1 MSECGALTRAGT
13 ACRRRKAQGKEH
25 CLLHSGMSEC
35 AICLNNITSR
45 SERSARTLPCNHKFH
60 TACINRWKRQG
71 NYTCPVCRRDFDIP
85 EYNITVIIEARST
98 RERMV
103 TTNLRSSQLVGRNL
117 AETFDLPRD
126 NAIEYMTEIV
136 VDAEN
141 MEELRSALMNDL
153 GIDLNEINMN
163 IDNSNGTETSP

>member
-13 ACRRRKAQGKEH
+13 HCRRRKAQGQERCSVH
-25 CLLHSGMSEC
+25 ANMSEC
-35 AICLNNITSR
+35 AICLNNITAR
-45 SERSARTLPCNHKFH
+45 SERNARTLPCNHKFH

-71 NYTCPVCRRDFDIP
+71 NYTCPVCRRDFDVP
-85 EYNITVIIEARST
+85 AYNITVIIEARSS
-98 RERMV
+98 RERLI
-103 TTNLRSSQLVGRNL
+103 TTNLRSSQLIGRNL

-126 NAIEYMTEIV
+126 NEIEYMTEIV

-141 MEELRSALMNDL
+141 MEELRSALINDL

-163 IDNSNGTETSP
+163 VDSSNGFETSP

>member
-13 ACRRRKAQGKEH
+13 PCRRKRAQGREQCPVH
-25 CLLHSGMSEC
+25 AGMSEC
-35 AICLNNITSR
+35 AICLNNITTR
-45 SERSARTLPCNHKFH
+45 SERSTRTLPCNHKFH
-60 TACINRWKRQG
+60 AACINRWKRQG

-126 NAIEYMTEIV
+126 IEIENMTEIV

-141 MEELRSALMNDL
+141 MEELRSALINDL
-153 GIDLNEINMN
+153 GIDIGEINMTV
-163 IDNSNGTETSP
+163 DNSNGSETSP